1 MSQQINEI
9 LNNLVD
15 AIKRNQIEE
24 ASVIYNQLEE
34 LVGEIA
40 AEDFFNKIEIILL
53 EDWFMCITGTFIL
66 LLIIFVGVSDYI
78 EIQSRVIKNKLKKKV
93 KNSCVNCTA
102 Y

>member
-53 EDWFMCITGTFIL
+53 ED
-66 LLIIFVGVSDYI
+66 
-78 EIQSRVIKNKLKKKV
+78 
-93 KNSCVNCTA
+93 
-102 Y
+102 